1 MSDSI
6 FLRVS
11 DLRTRI
17 QELRRDGIE
26 YVELS
31 ILDSDDDDGETIP
44 ASLEISGCKF
54 NVHVFWGAYDG
65 LDSVE
70 NSNELEEKSLSS
82 PHASSNFL

>member
-44 ASLEISGCKF
+44 A
-54 NVHVFWGAYDG
+54 
-65 LDSVE
+65 
-70 NSNELEEKSLSS
+70 
-82 PHASSNFL
+82 

>member
-6 FLRVS
+6 FLSVS

-54 NVHVFWGAYDG
+54 NEHEFWFDYEG